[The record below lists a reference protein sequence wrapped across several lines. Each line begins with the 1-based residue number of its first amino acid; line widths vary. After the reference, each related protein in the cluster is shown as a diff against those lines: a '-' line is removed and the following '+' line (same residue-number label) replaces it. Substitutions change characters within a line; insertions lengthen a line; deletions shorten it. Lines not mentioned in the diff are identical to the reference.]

1 MESIV
6 DEGPLAVQ
14 RCIDLG
20 LDVSYCFTLR
30 FYAIDSGKRAYYRVG
45 DGSSWIECPSRS
57 PLPADPSRTTAQ
69 REHTGACTLFWVRDS
84 TDRLDPQTTGRKDPD
99 DDLGSLRG
107 PLWRWRETSHAWCLD
122 SRGVLTTA
130 IPNFCLKWPRICPK
144 SMWKKSP
151 FVLIITLSLWR
162 SPIPNTYVAT
172 QYLRWRSIQESYAAQ
187 LLAKRSV
194 AVASGSE
201 IGGSTSIPW
210 SLPRQSNRNMHT
222 RLIPLYLFLQTL
234 PPTSWCM
241 YHSSALPLQPLFSSL
256 EISLRINYS
265 SNEYEL
271 ILICFSYDF
280 QHSFYICAQ

>member
-107 PLWRWRETSHAWCLD
+107 PLWRWRETSHVWCLD
-122 SRGVLTTA
+122 SR
-130 IPNFCLKWPRICPK
+130 W
-144 SMWKKSP
+144 S
-151 FVLIITLSLWR
+151 
-162 SPIPNTYVAT
+162 
-172 QYLRWRSIQESYAAQ
+172 QQ
-187 LLAKRSV
+187 LLYQTFV
-194 AVASGSE
+194 WNDQEYV
-201 IGGSTSIPW
+201 
-210 SLPRQSNRNMHT
+210 QNRCERRAHSFSSSHCHCDD
-222 RLIPLYLFLQTL
+222 LLFLTHML
-234 PPTSWCM
+234 P
-241 YHSSALPLQPLFSSL
+241 HS
-256 EISLRINYS
+256 I
-265 SNEYEL
+265 
-271 ILICFSYDF
+271 
-280 QHSFYICAQ
+280 

>member
-1 MESIV
+1 
-6 DEGPLAVQ
+6 
-14 RCIDLG
+14 
-20 LDVSYCFTLR
+20 
-30 FYAIDSGKRAYYRVG
+30 
-45 DGSSWIECPSRS
+45 
-57 PLPADPSRTTAQ
+57 
-69 REHTGACTLFWVRDS
+69 
-84 TDRLDPQTTGRKDPD
+84 
-99 DDLGSLRG
+99 
-107 PLWRWRETSHAWCLD
+107 
-122 SRGVLTTA
+122 
-130 IPNFCLKWPRICPK
+130 
-144 SMWKKSP
+144 MWKKSP

-194 AVASGSE
+194 AVVSGSE

-241 YHSSALPLQPLFSSL
+241 YHSSALPLQPSFSSL

-271 ILICFSYDF
+271 FFIWFSALFLYMCPIVTLSCTISKSPSSSPVGTPSESNPF
-280 QHSFYICAQ
+280 R

>member
-1 MESIV
+1 
-6 DEGPLAVQ
+6 
-14 RCIDLG
+14 
-20 LDVSYCFTLR
+20 
-30 FYAIDSGKRAYYRVG
+30 
-45 DGSSWIECPSRS
+45 
-57 PLPADPSRTTAQ
+57 
-69 REHTGACTLFWVRDS
+69 
-84 TDRLDPQTTGRKDPD
+84 
-99 DDLGSLRG
+99 
-107 PLWRWRETSHAWCLD
+107 
-122 SRGVLTTA
+122 
-130 IPNFCLKWPRICPK
+130 
-144 SMWKKSP
+144 MWKKSP

-271 ILICFSYDF
+271 ILICSSYDF
-280 QHSFYICAQ
+280 QHFFYICAQWSHSLARSPKVPLHLPLEHLVDRIHSVIVQLYIVIITSMLLSFHIFSNTLNIWRTTWSCLRSSPYFTRTLIFLFSSSLYNSSWTRINTLLNLRSSQIQNGFLWWILTAEVSSWISLLCIHQCSTHTTCCSQK